1 MKATHLGKVIEY
13 FNPTLSLDENH
24 QDWYVERP
32 DSPHQ
37 EIILS
42 LVNDP
47 TDGKILFTG
56 HLGSGK
62 TSTINRLAL
71 DDQIQAKFFVVK
83 ISLKDELDIFDVNY
97 TDLLVAIGN
106 QLYQK
111 GEESMWLDKDLKKDL
126 DRWSADVSNVWSIT
140 DKAQAQVQ
148 AGIGAWFLKA
158 KGLLKTGY

>member
-32 DSPHQ
+32 ESPHQ
-37 EIILS
+37 EIIIS
-42 LVNDP
+42 LLNDP
-47 TDGKILFTG
+47 TDAKILFSG

-71 DDQIQAKFFVVK
+71 DGQIQAKFFVVK
-83 ISLKDELDIFDVNY
+83 IILKDELDIFDINY

-111 GEESMWLDKDLKKDL
+111 GEQKMWLDNKLKREL
-126 DRWSADVSNVWSIT
+126 DQWSAERVR
-140 DKAQAQVQ
+140 
-148 AGIGAWFLKA
+148 
-158 KGLLKTGY
+158 